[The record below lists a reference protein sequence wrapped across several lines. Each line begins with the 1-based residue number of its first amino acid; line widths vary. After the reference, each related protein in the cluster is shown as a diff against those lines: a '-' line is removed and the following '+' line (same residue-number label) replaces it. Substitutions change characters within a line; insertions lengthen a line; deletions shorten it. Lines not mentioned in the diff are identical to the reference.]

1 MKILKKYLLI
11 YVIFFLTILL
21 VLFSKNT
28 FAYVSQE
35 QFNFSHI
42 SNDYIT
48 QRAKDENI
56 FLTEV
61 KEEFLLSQNVNPDLF
76 LEKGKESYR
85 QGKYREAIDFWQRSL
100 SQSENLGL
108 SLNQAQIFNYLALG
122 NQALGDWEN
131 TQKFLDQ
138 SFNSLQSFVN
148 LDAIGKGILAQ
159 NFNTQG
165 SLYLETGK
173 TQEALEIWVKA
184 EKVYQEIE
192 HQSGI
197 FGSQLNQAQALQNL
211 GQYRRAKRILTDL
224 VNQLKD
230 QPNTLLKANSLRS
243 LGVALQTV
251 GDRQQ
256 SKFILDQSRT
266 ISQELNNNEELSQT
280 LFSIGNIARD
290 VQQNK
295 IAIEYYHEAINLTEN
310 SLTKLH
316 NQLNLFSL
324 FVDLKSWNDAQE
336 ILPEIITNLDNL
348 PPSRQSIYGRINLSE
363 SLIKSYHNQQQWV
376 NLLDITNLLVTGI
389 NQSRNIQDQRAE
401 AYSLNQL
408 ADVYEC
414 HKQWSDAINLS
425 QQALNIS
432 LSINSSDISALASW
446 RLGRIYQQQGNL
458 TDAIATY
465 DLAFEKMQSLRSDL
479 VAINPEIQ
487 FDFKENVEPLYR
499 EYIGILL
506 NHSDK
511 IMINFADNPDSS
523 HILSQENLKKAL
535 NVIEALQLAELDNF
549 FRDACLD
556 TKPVSLDQID
566 TQAAVIYPIILKD
579 RLEVILSL
587 PNYTL
592 QHHTIKQNQV
602 ELEHTLKQFYS
613 SLYVGY
619 AKDKRLELAKEI
631 YNWLI
636 KPVENQLENSE
647 IKTLVFVLDG
657 FFRNLPMGALSDGKE
672 YLIEKYSLALSPGLQ
687 LFPQGLSPQGIS
699 GLIVGL
705 TEARQGF
712 NELPGVEKEMS
723 QISQQINSQVLLNE
737 TFTTGAFSSKMRG
750 ESFQIV
756 HLATHGQFSSDPNET
771 FLLTWDGKIT
781 IDNFENLFEK
791 RRFGILQPI
800 DLLVLSACQTASGDS
815 RATLGLAGLS
825 LSSGAKSTLASL
837 WSVND
842 QSTADLMSEFYR
854 QLSHRNPSLTK
865 AEALRQAQLSLLHNP
880 LYNHPYYWASFVLI
894 GNWL

>member
-1 MKILKKYLLI
+1 MKILKKYLSI

-35 QFNFSHI
+35 KFNFNPI
-42 SNDYIT
+42 SKDLIT
-48 QRAKDENI
+48 ERPKTSKV

-61 KEEFLLSQNVNPDLF
+61 KGEFLLSQNVNPDLF
-76 LEKGKESYR
+76 LEKGKESYS
-85 QGKYREAIDFWQRSL
+85 QGKYTESLDFWQRAL
-100 SQSENLGL
+100 SQYENLGL
-108 SLNQAQIFNYLALG
+108 GLNQAQIFNYLALSY
-122 NQALGDWEN
+122 QALGDWKN
-131 TQKFLDQ
+131 AQISLDK
-138 SFNSLQSFVN
+138 SFNILQSFEE
-148 LDAIGKGILAQ
+148 LDPIGKGIYAQ
-159 NFNTQG
+159 ALNNQG
-165 SLYLETGK
+165 SLFLEIGK

-184 EKVYQEIE
+184 ETIYQEIN

-197 FGSQLNQAQALQNL
+197 FGSRLNQAQALQNL
-211 GQYRRAKRILTDL
+211 GQYRRAKTILTDL

-230 QPNTLLKANSLRS
+230 QPDTILKANILRS
-243 LGVALQTV
+243 LGIALQTV
-251 GDRQQ
+251 GDQAQ
-256 SKFILDQSRT
+256 SKFSLDQSRA
-266 ISQELNNNEELSQT
+266 ISQELNDSEELSQT

-290 VQQNK
+290 IQQYEV
-295 IAIEYYHEAINLTEN
+295 AIEYYYEAINRTQN
-310 SLTKLH
+310 PLTKL
-316 NQLNLFSL
+316 QAELNLFSL
-324 FVDLKSWNDAQE
+324 FVDLKEWNFAQE
-336 ILPEIITNLDNL
+336 ILPEIITNINKI
-348 PPSRQSIYGRINLSE
+348 PPSRQGIYGQINLAE
-363 SLIKSYHNQQQWV
+363 SLMKSDNNSLQWV
-376 NLLDITNLLVTGI
+376 NLSDITNLLVTAI
-389 NQSRNIQDQRAE
+389 NNSRLLQDPRAE

-408 ADVYEC
+408 AKLYEEQ
-414 HKQWSDAINLS
+414 KQWANAQQLTR
-425 QQALNIS
+425 QALNIS
-432 LSINSSDISALASW
+432 LSINSSDISAVASW
-446 RLGRIYQQQGNL
+446 RLGRIYEQQGNL
-458 TDAIATY
+458 TESIAAY

-487 FDFKENVEPLYR
+487 FDFKETVEPLYR
-499 EYIGILL
+499 EYIGILSK
-506 NHSDK
+506 HSDE
-511 IMINFADNPDSS
+511 MMSNSS
-523 HILSQENLKKAL
+523 NNLNMLHQDNLKKAL
-535 NVIEALQLAELDNF
+535 KVMEALQLAELDNF

-556 TKPVSLDQID
+556 TKPVLLDQID
-566 TQAAVIYPIILKD
+566 TQAAVIYPIILSD

-587 PNYTL
+587 PNQPL
-592 QHHTIKQNQV
+592 QHYTT
-602 ELEHTLKQFYS
+602 EHSQTEIEYTLKQFYS

-636 KPVENQLENSE
+636 KPAENKLENSE

-657 FFRNLPMGALSDGKE
+657 FFRNLPMGALYDGEK

-687 LFPQGLSPQGIS
+687 LFPQGLSPQGIFA
-699 GLIVGL
+699 LIVGL

-712 NELPGVEKEMS
+712 NELPGVEEEMS

-737 TFTTGAFSSKMRG
+737 TFTTMAFSSKMG
-750 ESFQIV
+750 NESFQIV

-781 IDNFENLFEK
+781 IDNFEKLFEK

-842 QSTADLMSEFYR
+842 QSTADLMSEFYH
-854 QLSHRNPSLTK
+854 QLSSTEPSLTK
-865 AEALRQAQLSLLHNP
+865 AEALRQAQLSLLRNP